1 MFPFIYCPF
10 LLGCCKSI
18 LRRDLGFMSLW
29 LMKSLLLSFHCT
41 SKKLLTSLDFL
52 ENLSPQAAIS
62 ETGIWGSF
70 SFTDKANE
78 IISLAISSGKLT
90 NLGSR
95 LTFHGFS
102 TSSQNWLHKNYVIT
116 ARFICNGFST
126 QMFHCSISKYNCAR
140 SFLCRMLGLIK
151 KFRFYV
157 RLKERERL
165 NILFSCT

>member
-52 ENLSPQAAIS
+52 ENLSPQGTIS
-62 ETGIWGSF
+62 ETGIWWSF

-102 TSSQNWLHKNYVIT
+102 TSSQNQLHKNYVIT
-116 ARFICNGFST
+116 ARFICNRFST
-126 QMFHCSISKYNCAR
+126 QIVSISKYNCAR

-157 RLKERERL
+157 RRKERERL